1 MQYKKYVTAS
11 GEEHGCINYLGNSC
25 EDNDFK
31 YATAAMKEKLKAQ
44 RKDESRIVAV
54 TYINMKGSN
63 ERLQKPYMR
72 WAGDPITMWNLIP
85 NETYE
90 VPYGFVKEIN
100 EEALGL
106 AKRSEILDEH
116 GVPTK
121 RDDKA
126 EKIHRLVPAAF

>member
-1 MQYKKYVTAS
+1 MSNT
-11 GEEHGCINYLGNSC
+11 
-25 EDNDFK
+25 
-31 YATAAMKEKLKAQ
+31 KEKYTLTDEHRAQLK
-44 RKDESRIVAV
+44 
-54 TYINMKGSN
+54 
-63 ERLQKPYMR
+63 P
-72 WAGDPITMWNLIP
+72 WADKWIANAMSTTPMSSDDKLDC
-85 NETYE
+85 
-90 VPYGFVKEIN
+90 VGFVKEIN